1 MTTDARSDDPGTTV
15 DLADGDVALLHPRE
29 HHLRVTRTARYVT
42 LGRPHAGLRQVWIV
56 CHGHGQLA
64 ARFIRHF
71 LPLAHPS
78 RLIVAPEALSR
89 FYLDPVS
96 SGAAADRRVGATWMT
111 REDRLSEVNDYV
123 GYLDA
128 LHTHLFR
135 QVDRAAVRLHVLG
148 FSQGVATVCRWVCD
162 GHASPDDVTLWAG
175 VVPPDLDVVTDGAA
189 LRAARI
195 SLVVG
200 SRDEFATAE
209 AIARQEERLRAADV
223 PFRTTIFDGG
233 HTLDAETLRRLA
245 HGELETLV
253 DAPGPRR

>member
-1 MTTDARSDDPGTTV
+1 MEPSFEESGTSLEVADDAASAAHR
-15 DLADGDVALLHPRE
+15 HPQE

-42 LGRPHAGLRQVWIV
+42 LGRPHAGLREVWFV

-71 LPLAHPS
+71 APLADPA

-96 SGAAADRRVGATWMT
+96 SGPAADRRVGATWMT

-128 LHTHLFR
+128 LHTHVFR
-135 QVDRAAVRLHVLG
+135 QVNRSAVRLHALG
-148 FSQGVATVCRWVCD
+148 FSQGAATVCRWVCD

-175 VVPPDLDVVTDGAA
+175 VVPPDLDLVAEGAA
-189 LRAARI
+189 LRAARL

-200 SRDEFATAE
+200 SRDEFATPDAV
-209 AIARQEERLRAADV
+209 ARQEERLRAAGIA
-223 PFRTTIFDGG
+223 FRTTVFDGG
-233 HTLDAETLRRLA
+233 HTLDPAVLRTLA
-245 HGELETLV
+245 G
-253 DAPGPRR
+253 AP

>member
-1 MTTDARSDDPGTTV
+1 MTTDARFEDGRRAV
-15 DLADGDVALLHPRE
+15 DLAGEGGAHGHPQE

-42 LGRPHAGLRQVWIV
+42 LGRPHAGLREVWFV

-64 ARFIRHF
+64 ARFVRHF
-71 LPLAHPS
+71 VAIAGRS

-96 SGAAADRRVGATWMT
+96 SGPAADRRVGATWMT

-128 LHTHLFR
+128 LHTHVFR
-135 QVDRAAVRLHVLG
+135 QVDRSAVRLHVLG
-148 FSQGVATVCRWVCD
+148 FSQGAATVCRWVCD

-175 VVPPDLDVVTDGAA
+175 VVPPDLDLATEGGA
-189 LRAARI
+189 LRAARLR
-195 SLVVG
+195 LVVG

-209 AIARQEERLRAADV
+209 AIARQEERLRGADI
-223 PFRTTIFDGG
+223 PFRTTIFHGG
-233 HTLDAETLRRLA
+233 HAIDAEVLRRLA
-245 HGELETLV
+245 DGELDAAA
-253 DAPGPRR
+253 DAP

>member
-1 MTTDARSDDPGTTV
+1 MTTDARFEDSGTAG
-15 DLADGDVALLHPRE
+15 LDVADAAAYRHPSE

-42 LGRPHAGLRQVWIV
+42 LGHPHAALREVWIV

-71 LPLAHPS
+71 APIADPS

-89 FYLDPVS
+89 FYLDPVA
-96 SGAAADRRVGATWMT
+96 SGPASERRVGATWMT

-128 LHTHLFR
+128 LHTHVFR
-135 QVDRAAVRLHVLG
+135 QVNRSAVRLHVLG
-148 FSQGVATVCRWVCD
+148 FSQGAATVCRWVCD

-175 VVPPDLDVVTDGAA
+175 VVPPDLDLVTDGAA
-189 LRAARI
+189 LRAARVSI
-195 SLVVG
+195 VVG

-209 AIARQEERLRAADV
+209 AVAQQEERLRAAGV
-223 PFRTTIFDGG
+223 AFRTTVFDGG
-233 HTLDAETLRRLA
+233 HTLDADALRRLA
-245 HGELETLV
+245 EGIAAPLA
-253 DAPGPRR
+253 DAP

>member
-1 MTTDARSDDPGTTV
+1 MTTDARFEDSGTGLDAAAVT
-15 DLADGDVALLHPRE
+15 AAYRQPSE

-42 LGRPHAGLRQVWIV
+42 LGHPHAALHEVWIV

-64 ARFIRHF
+64 GRFIRHF
-71 LPLAHPS
+71 APIATPS

-96 SGAAADRRVGATWMT
+96 SGPAADRRVGATWMT

-128 LHTHLFR
+128 LHTHVFR
-135 QVDRAAVRLHVLG
+135 QVNRSAVRLHVLG
-148 FSQGVATVCRWVCD
+148 FSQGAATVCRWVCD

-175 VVPPDLDVVTDGAA
+175 LVPPDVDLIADGGA
-189 LRAARI
+189 LRAARL

-200 SRDEFATAE
+200 AHDEFARPE
-209 AIARQEERLRAADV
+209 AIAHQEERLRAADIA
-223 PFRTTIFDGG
+223 FRTTIFDGG
-233 HTLDAETLRRLA
+233 HTLDAEALRRLA
-245 HGELETLV
+245 DGDPPPLA
-253 DAPGPRR
+253 DAP

>member
-1 MTTDARSDDPGTTV
+1 MTTDARFEDGRTAVDPA
-15 DLADGDVALLHPRE
+15 ADGAAHAYPQE

-42 LGRPHAGLRQVWIV
+42 LGRPHAGLREVWFV

-71 LPLAHPS
+71 APIADRS

-96 SGAAADRRVGATWMT
+96 SGPAADRRVGATWMT

-128 LHTHLFR
+128 LHTHVFR
-135 QVDRAAVRLHVLG
+135 QVDRSAVRLHVLG
-148 FSQGVATVCRWVCD
+148 FSQGAATVCRWVCD

-175 VVPPDLDVVTDGAA
+175 VVPPDLELVTDGTA
-189 LRAARI
+189 LRAARLR
-195 SLVVG
+195 LVVG

-209 AIARQEERLRAADV
+209 AIAQQEERLRTAGIG
-223 PFRTTIFDGG
+223 FSTTVFDGG
-233 HTLDAETLRRLA
+233 HVLDAGTLHRLA
-245 HGELETLV
+245 DGDLDRPADT
-253 DAPGPRR
+253 R